1 MIASQHPAPRHMSW
15 CDGGCCPAHPV
26 WLVSCCAGDGGYL
39 QVPAQPSSH
48 DQSSQVRGREQTAPV
63 MWPALVTTIHTSSDC
78 DPRHC
83 DPTNQQMQN
92 MWQVSSVGIKIKQ
105 TLICKYK
112 SISRHFKVFKH
123 LRPEMRHD
131 ASMCTVHRI
140 KWHQWQQWGYDKVD
154 NVINPPTQDWT
165 SIKSELIA

>member
-1 MIASQHPAPRHMSW
+1 MDSTPQPGTCPGARLLSRAPCLVGELLRWWRRLPAGSS
-15 CDGGCCPAHPV
+15 PA
-26 WLVSCCAGDGGYL
+26 
-39 QVPAQPSSH
+39 SSH

-78 DPRHC
+78 DPQHC

-105 TLICKYK
+105 ILICKYK